1 MIPHTAVRWHAAG
14 ASDNTLARWQ
24 QELAQVIRSPA
35 ELFELLELNSAELPA
50 SLRACDEFALR
61 VPRPYMARM
70 RKGDPQDPL
79 LRQVLPLGE
88 ELLPSVGYSRDPLNE
103 QAANRIPGLVHKYG
117 SRVLLIVSPLCAINC
132 RYCFRRHF
140 PYQDNRPSRAQW
152 QRALDY
158 IRADTR
164 INEVIYSGGDPLATS
179 DRQLRWLTEA
189 IAAISHIKRLRV
201 HTRLPV
207 VIPARIDRDCLAWL
221 TCTRLQTV
229 VVLHINHAN
238 EIDED
243 VIQAV
248 ALLRAAGVTVFNQ
261 AVLLAGVN
269 DTATALIDLSETL
282 FAAGVLPYYLHLL
295 DPVQGAAH
303 FAVPE
308 SIARNLQR
316 AMQASLPGFLVPRMV
331 REQDGEPAKVAFF

>member
-1 MIPHTAVRWHAAG
+1 MIPHTAVRWHTAEAP
-14 ASDNTLARWQ
+14 LARWQ
-24 QELAQVIRSPA
+24 QELAQVIRSPV

-50 SLRACDEFALR
+50 SLRADGEFALR
-61 VPRPYMARM
+61 VPRPYLARM

-88 ELLPSVGYSRDPLNE
+88 ELLPMAGYSRDPLNE
-103 QAANRIPGLVHKYG
+103 QAANPIPGLVHKYG
-117 SRVLLIVSPLCAINC
+117 SRVLLIVSPICAINC

-140 PYQDNRPSRAQW
+140 PYPDNKPSRAQW
-152 QRALDY
+152 HRALDY

-179 DRQLRWLTEA
+179 DRQLLWLTEA
-189 IAAISHIKRLRV
+189 IAAIDHVKRLRV

-221 TCTRLQTV
+221 TRTRLQTV

-238 EIDED
+238 EIDGD
-243 VIQAV
+243 VKQAV
-248 ALLRAAGVTVFNQ
+248 GLLRAAGVTVLNQ

-269 DTATALIDLSETL
+269 DTAAALIDLSETL
-282 FAAGVLPYYLHLL
+282 FAAGALPYYLHLL

-303 FAVPE
+303 FAVSE
-308 SIARNLQR
+308 SAARSLQR
-316 AMQASLPGFLVPRMV
+316 AMQARLPGFLVPRMV
-331 REQDGEPAKVAFF
+331 RERHGEPAKVAFF